1 MTHLLPNLLR
11 FGRLLHAAGLEVPPG
26 RMVDA
31 ARALTTIDIRRREDF
46 YYTLQSL
53 LVNRPQ
59 DRALFADAF
68 RLFWRE
74 PLAPGG
80 HGRQRVVRTVTPRVE
95 SIAGELAADAGGHRS
110 ALDAGASRTRA
121 ESYSDR
127 EISRTADFATFTEE
141 ELRQARQVLA
151 TLRWNV
157 DERRTRRWRPGPGR
171 ALDFRKIVRRNL
183 RYGAEPLVVPT
194 KERKVAARP
203 LVLLCDVSGSMERY
217 ARMLLYFVH
226 GLASR
231 RQVEVFLFATRLTR
245 ITRDLVSDRTAGAVP
260 AIPGRLPDW
269 GGGTRIGDALRA
281 FNVGWA
287 RRVSGR
293 GPVVLLISDGW
304 DRGDPEVLRTQIA
317 RLQRSC
323 HRLVWLNPL
332 IGTIGYEPLTRGL
345 QAALPY
351 VDDFLPARTLT
362 NLADLALHLNA
373 LAGPSRR
380 TGPATRATHASPL
393 RTSR

>member
-1 MTHLLPNLLR
+1 MTHLLRNLLR

-46 YYTLQSL
+46 YFTLQSL
-53 LVNRPQ
+53 LVSRPQ

-74 PLAPGG
+74 PPAPDGQ
-80 HGRQRVVRTVTPRVE
+80 GRQRVVRTVTPRVE
-95 SIAGELAADAGGHRS
+95 SIAAEMAGDAGGGPP

-121 ESYSDR
+121 QSYSDR
-127 EISRTADFATFTEE
+127 EVSRTADFATFTEE

-157 DERRTRRWRPGPGR
+157 DERRTRRWRSGEGR

-183 RYGAEPLVVPT
+183 RYGAEPIVVPT

-245 ITRDLVSDRTAGAVP
+245 ITRDLVSDRTASAVP

-304 DRGDPEVLRTQIA
+304 DRGEPDLLRREMR

-323 HRLVWLNPL
+323 HRLIWLNPL
-332 IGTIGYEPLTRGL
+332 LGSPDYQPLTRGM
-345 QAALPY
+345 QAALPF
-351 VDDFLPARTLT
+351 VDDFLPVH
-362 NLADLALHLNA
+362 NLSSLESLAVHLNR
-373 LAGPSRR
+373 LQRFAGRR
-380 TGPATRATHASPL
+380 R
-393 RTSR
+393 

>member
-1 MTHLLPNLLR
+1 M
-11 FGRLLHAAGLEVPPG
+11 
-26 RMVDA
+26 
-31 ARALTTIDIRRREDF
+31 
-46 YYTLQSL
+46 
-53 LVNRPQ
+53 
-59 DRALFADAF
+59 
-68 RLFWRE
+68 
-74 PLAPGG
+74 
-80 HGRQRVVRTVTPRVE
+80 
-95 SIAGELAADAGGHRS
+95 AADAGSRRS
-110 ALDAGASRTRA
+110 AVDAGASRTRA

-127 EISRTADFATFTEE
+127 EVSRTADFATFTEE

-157 DERRTRRWRPGPGR
+157 DERRTRRWRAGQGR

-183 RYGAEPLVVPT
+183 RYGAEPIVVPT
-194 KERKVAARP
+194 KERKVVPRP

-269 GGGTRIGDALRA
+269 GGGTRIGEALRA

-304 DRGDPEVLRTQIA
+304 DRGEPDLLRREMR

-323 HRLVWLNPL
+323 HRLIWLNPL
-332 IGTIGYEPLTRGL
+332 LGSPDYQPLTRGM
-345 QAALPY
+345 QAALPF
-351 VDDFLPARTLT
+351 VDDFLPVH
-362 NLADLALHLNA
+362 NLSSLESLAVHLNR
-373 LAGPSRR
+373 LDRFAGRR
-380 TGPATRATHASPL
+380 R
-393 RTSR
+393 